1 MNLLSKLSDRNLK
14 RKNVKA
20 WAWKSMQGKS
30 TLNTR
35 KFSMKK
41 RDANKMLKRNMKD

>member
-14 RKNVKA
+14 KKNVKE
-20 WAWKSMQGKS
+20 WAWKSMQGKN